1 MDKFSATITIHE
13 DFCDKLFYYHNF
25 NMSKYHSKRWCTT
38 MEAGKRL
45 RTFSPCL
52 IKEARV
58 FLPLSP
64 FRWKYRVHLRDIFV
78 PGKRQVSPE
87 AGQWLHFLELESQW
101 DYLFIGGQWR
111 LRPAEWT
118 VTCIRELKSR
128 MIDHHAFLFWEQESV
143 QVEEGH
149 RLRLEYIR
157 GCCTFIPCFSF
168 FLLLFSR
175 GAQRLKKAPASVG
188 SLLWDG
194 VDADGDVDRGGCK
207 KFSKFQRVLRL

>member
-1 MDKFSATITIHE
+1 
-13 DFCDKLFYYHNF
+13 
-25 NMSKYHSKRWCTT
+25 MSKYHSKRWCTT

-45 RTFSPCL
+45 RAFSPRL

-58 FLPLSP
+58 FLPLFGGNIACTYAIFLSP
-64 FRWKYRVHLRDIFV
+64 GRGKYRPKRDSGSTF
-78 PGKRQVSPE
+78 
-87 AGQWLHFLELESQW
+87 WNLSQW

-168 FLLLFSR
+168 FPLLFSR